1 MFWLDRADY
10 PGLPEVFSHGKVGV
24 ETLGGFEDRA
34 GYDVR
39 QPLSDIIEQDKLW
52 IREEDLCLSKRKES
66 KNFKDRYQLRQTDK
80 SRCNS
85 ILTTVRCKESCKDD
99 SVLD

>member
-10 PGLPEVFSHGKVGV
+10 PGLPEVFSHDKVGV

-39 QPLSDIIEQDKLW
+39 EPLSDIIEQDKLW
-52 IREEDLCLSKRKES
+52 IREEDVSLSKRKEL
-66 KNFKDRYQLRQTDK
+66 KNFKDPNQHRRSDK
-80 SRCNS
+80 SR
-85 ILTTVRCKESCKDD
+85 
-99 SVLD
+99 